1 VTKQTIPLYIA
12 DPIARNGQAD
22 PGHSAIRYLWALA
35 ILVLRQHIHFDI
47 IRAWILCL
55 IVN

>member
-1 VTKQTIPLYIA
+1 MTKQTIPLYIA